1 MNLDLM
7 NQQQKWQMQEEQFGD
22 VTGPNTA
29 ENLNLSIPTSEKYAM
44 SNYPSSQN
52 VVRKKNKKKQT
63 VGISPMCL
71 IFLDNPHYPSSYAV
85 YQCILQYVPLFV
97 LGYILQKY
105 IPINHMFGHTH
116 CIPYPLYIHAITR
129 LYPLSL

>member
-1 MNLDLM
+1 MCGQKMDVSPGRRWDLMNLDLM

-52 VVRKKNKKKQT
+52 VVRKKNKKNK
-63 VGISPMCL
+63 L
-71 IFLDNPHYPSSYAV
+71 
-85 YQCILQYVPLFV
+85 
-97 LGYILQKY
+97 LGYH
-105 IPINHMFGHTH
+105 P
-116 CIPYPLYIHAITR
+116 CV
-129 LYPLSL
+129 